1 MLLVGFL
8 DNEIGF
14 SLGLLFLGDTLV
26 GLLLL
31 GLLLADFLSLFL
43 VLLLLLLVGL
53 SDLLVHLCDDLSVGL
68 VLGSLL
74 CSINNSFVNGLH
86 GGSHLLFLADNGGN
100 HGFLGGNG
108 HTSGDILSCG
118 RSRRLGLST
127 GDSFFLLLRGG
138 RSSFGNGGSSSSC
151 LSLVNGLFDK
161 LRILT
166 LLTLGWALSRGNGLL
181 VFEGVDL
188 SIVLISGQL
197 VLILKPVD
205 KVVYG

>member
-118 RSRRLGLST
+118 RTRRLGLST
-127 GDSFFLLLRGG
+127 GDSFLLLGG
-138 RSSFGNGGSSSSC
+138 GGGSFGNSGSSSSR
-151 LSLVNGLFDK
+151 LSLVNCLFDK
-161 LRILT
+161 LRILA
-166 LLTLGWALSRGNGLL
+166 LLTLSWTLSRGNGLL

-197 VLILKPVD
+197 VLRLKPVD
-205 KVVYG
+205 KVIYG